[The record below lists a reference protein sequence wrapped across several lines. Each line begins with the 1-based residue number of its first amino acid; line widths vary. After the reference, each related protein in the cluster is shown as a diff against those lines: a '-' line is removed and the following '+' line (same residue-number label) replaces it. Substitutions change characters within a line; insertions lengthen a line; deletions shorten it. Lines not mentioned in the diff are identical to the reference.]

1 MFFVGIE
8 AKIKNIEATEEA
20 KMKIMDDGKKR
31 RKESSEFVPTNMA
44 SNFMHHSRFYNEKE
58 VFEKERKKEE
68 AKKKSNNLGKT
79 LDKGPTVGEDIV
91 ESKTN
96 TTFMKEALNS
106 TNNTRKNKHAHT
118 TDDYVFESFKKKSK
132 QARWR

>member
-1 MFFVGIE
+1 MSFPGIE

-20 KMKIMDDGKKR
+20 KMKMVDDGKNR

-68 AKKKSNNLGKT
+68 AKQNRQSENKAVE
-79 LDKGPTVGEDIV
+79 KGPTVGEEIV
-91 ESKTN
+91 ENTMNTN
-96 TTFMKEALNS
+96 YMKKAMNS
-106 TNNTRKNKHAHT
+106 NCQKRRNKNDT
-118 TDDYVFESFKKKSK
+118 TDDYMFENFKKKAK
-132 QARWR
+132 DGRWR